1 MLLSQ
6 DTDHI
11 LEAVVGAPK
20 YPPFNP
26 FSILI
31 SVAVIEM
38 SPPQKKT
45 TLR

>member
-6 DTDHI
+6 NTDHI

-38 SPPQKKT
+38 PPPPKKT